1 MKDADTKAPMAQTTP
16 IQWLT
21 VDEGHEGQRL
31 DNYLLAMLRGVP
43 KTRIY
48 RMIRKGEVR
57 VDGRRVKAEQR
68 VAAGERIR
76 VPPLA
81 SVPQTALRPGPA
93 RGGPKLDD
101 RHIRILFED
110 EHLLVVDKSEGLAV
124 HGGGGISAGAG
135 AISVAAL
142 PHAGW
147 RASSACRCSGAAF
160 GNALSASAGAG
171 LRRHAG
177 TAAPW
182 GAAGMRVAYRTHPP
196 DPGASGAWGA
206 SHPGG

>member
-68 VAAGERIR
+68 VAAGERVR

-81 SVPQTALRPGPA
+81 SVPQTALRRSCFPRRKAERKMQSFP
-93 RGGPKLDD
+93 
-101 RHIRILFED
+101 
-110 EHLLVVDKSEGLAV
+110 
-124 HGGGGISAGAG
+124 
-135 AISVAAL
+135 L
-142 PHAGW
+142 PSKF
-147 RASSACRCSGAAF
+147 RA
-160 GNALSASAGAG
+160 
-171 LRRHAG
+171 
-177 TAAPW
+177 
-182 GAAGMRVAYRTHPP
+182 MR
-196 DPGASGAWGA
+196 
-206 SHPGG
+206 

>member
-57 VDGRRVKAEQR
+57 VDRRRVKAEQR

-76 VPPLA
+76 VPPRSCIIKRNDIIWDIYLFWLQLINFYSDRK
-81 SVPQTALRPGPA
+81 SVVR
-93 RGGPKLDD
+93 
-101 RHIRILFED
+101 E
-110 EHLLVVDKSEGLAV
+110 
-124 HGGGGISAGAG
+124 
-135 AISVAAL
+135 
-142 PHAGW
+142 
-147 RASSACRCSGAAF
+147 
-160 GNALSASAGAG
+160 
-171 LRRHAG
+171 
-177 TAAPW
+177 
-182 GAAGMRVAYRTHPP
+182 RV
-196 DPGASGAWGA
+196 
-206 SHPGG
+206 